1 MKSDQDPPCYRC
13 HHNNTNRKGQEIVTF
28 QNSFQDIKVWISF
41 QKKIFNKLWT
51 SKNCWKFQNFL
62 KILQSENMLYF
73 TISLTKA
80 LRLKVWVLPRN
91 HKYLLKYSYIPFL
104 WTGLI
109 FTSWSFLTA
118 VHDFYAKVSW
128 NFAGLFGGQF
138 PLIPSKIHV
147 YLFLFKNHKCL
158 LKEVFESNLLRW
170 RV

>member
-1 MKSDQDPPCYRC
+1 
-13 HHNNTNRKGQEIVTF
+13 
-28 QNSFQDIKVWISF
+28 
-41 QKKIFNKLWT
+41 
-51 SKNCWKFQNFL
+51 
-62 KILQSENMLYF
+62 MLYF

-91 HKYLLKYSYIPFL
+91 HKYLLKYSYIAFL

-138 PLIPSKIHV
+138 PLIPRKIHCYWV
-147 YLFLFKNHKCL
+147 LSKNHKCL
-158 LKEVFESNLLRW
+158 LKEVFESNLLRRRSVDMVLPVYPLLSRYFICSW
-170 RV
+170 TIVKFCRLPSKSTFFILSGHLQSVHIANWLV